1 MEYWVEKALKISDE
15 MDWKKYIKYLLDKIG
30 HSNVLC

>member
-1 MEYWVEKALKISDE
+1 MEYWVEEALKISDE
-15 MDWKKYIKYLLDKIG
+15 MDWKKYKYTSDKVG